1 MNQEENLDFTTA
13 GTGRFS
19 HDQIWSKLTKL
30 AEKPQK
36 WDFLA
41 NLNVLSKNFDAE
53 LYFDRFSSHFDQK
66 KLIFRSFQNFQDFTI
81 AKGSYSKYG
90 PLCPYLTVKNWSNGI
105 SIS

>member
-30 AEKPQK
+30 AEKLQK

-53 LYFDRFSSHFDQK
+53 LYFDRFSSHYDQK
-66 KLIFRSFQNFQDFTI
+66 KLIFRSFQNFQDFTV
-81 AKGSYSKYG
+81 
-90 PLCPYLTVKNWSNGI
+90 VK
-105 SIS
+105 